1 MGKEGKGWKRREG
14 KGRERMGEEGRER
27 LGGEGRVVKERDVK
41 KGREGI

>member
-1 MGKEGKGWKRREG
+1 MGKEGKGWKSREG